1 MNDSSARAANAKE
14 ETTGRTG
21 ALGFLI
27 CVLSPIDDFGEKNIM
42 ASKRGKNERKNKD
55 EKDLLINMCDCERC
69 GRNSD
74 WRGRRAVNEF
84 L

>member
-1 MNDSSARAANAKE
+1 MFRLPLKLVIGLYQYPPTFLNAHVHSRKLLHVSYRAANAKE

-42 ASKRGKNERKNKD
+42 R
-55 EKDLLINMCDCERC
+55 LFVL
-69 GRNSD
+69 
-74 WRGRRAVNEF
+74 F
-84 L
+84 LD

>member
-1 MNDSSARAANAKE
+1 MFITRACALTGAARGIRLMPDFAIGPDNIRAANAKE

-42 ASKRGKNERKNKD
+42 R
-55 EKDLLINMCDCERC
+55 LFVL
-69 GRNSD
+69 
-74 WRGRRAVNEF
+74 F
-84 L
+84 LD

>member
-42 ASKRGKNERKNKD
+42 R
-55 EKDLLINMCDCERC
+55 LFVL
-69 GRNSD
+69 
-74 WRGRRAVNEF
+74 F
-84 L
+84 LD

>member
-1 MNDSSARAANAKE
+1 MALGYKNYSYGRAANAKE

-42 ASKRGKNERKNKD
+42 R
-55 EKDLLINMCDCERC
+55 LFVL
-69 GRNSD
+69 
-74 WRGRRAVNEF
+74 F
-84 L
+84 LD

>member
-1 MNDSSARAANAKE
+1 MASTIRASVVPLNVCHIGAFHFDANFAAGNIIEYDPPCDRAANAKE

-42 ASKRGKNERKNKD
+42 R
-55 EKDLLINMCDCERC
+55 LFVL
-69 GRNSD
+69 
-74 WRGRRAVNEF
+74 F
-84 L
+84 LD